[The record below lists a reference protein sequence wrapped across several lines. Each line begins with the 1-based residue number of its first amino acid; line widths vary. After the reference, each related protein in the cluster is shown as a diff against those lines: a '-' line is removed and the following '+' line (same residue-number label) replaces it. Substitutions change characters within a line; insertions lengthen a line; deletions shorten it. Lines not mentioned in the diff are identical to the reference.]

1 MVDPRLLERKLA
13 SLLNAVGR
21 TRQKRGSDRATFL
34 ADADARDLVSFN
46 LLIAFQDALDI
57 AAHVIAD
64 EGWELPATA
73 REHFD
78 ILARH
83 GFLDPALADALG
95 KGAAARNL
103 IAHAYGSVDFGRL
116 FDEIP
121 AGLAAL
127 EQFAARCEGA
137 SRP

>member
-13 SLLNAVGR
+13 SLLNAIDR
-21 TRQKRGSDRATFL
+21 TRKKRGDDRAAFL
-34 ADADARDLVSFN
+34 SDADARDLVSFN

-64 EGWELPATA
+64 EGWELPTTA

-83 GFLDPALADALG
+83 SFLDATLADALG
-95 KGAAARNL
+95 RGAAARNL

-116 FDEIP
+116 FDETP
-121 AGLAAL
+121 AGLTAL
-127 EQFAARCEGA
+127 EQFAARCEA
-137 SRP
+137 ATRS